1 MAVVI
6 NFVRRK
12 KHQRAEDSG
21 LPVEKTQAEKVE
33 EACRQAIGNN
43 RQHADGVFRVAEQAD
58 PVMQYDQVERGIG
71 VALARK
77 ADDLADIG
85 LGEVGTEILVVAET
99 GEARA
104 VFFKQKIDKKD

>member
-1 MAVVI
+1 
-6 NFVRRK
+6 
-12 KHQRAEDSG
+12 
-21 LPVEKTQAEKVE
+21 
-33 EACRQAIGNN
+33 
-43 RQHADGVFRVAEQAD
+43 
-58 PVMQYDQVERGIG
+58 MQYDQVERGIG